1 MKLMRFITVF
11 AASVLMLMSC
21 TNKETPT
28 VEYLDVNANN
38 LAGNW
43 EQVEWRGSE
52 LVESSYFY
60 MTIVRKDQLFTFYQ
74 NVDSMSDMPH
84 VITGRFNIETDPELG
99 AIILGEYD
107 YVGEFWSHKY
117 IVKDLTADTMTW
129 IAVDDPTEIKKFVR
143 VASIPVE

>member
-1 MKLMRFITVF
+1 MKLMRFITAL
-11 AASVLMLMSC
+11 AASLLMLSC
-21 TNKETPT
+21 AKKETPT

-43 EQVEWRGSE
+43 QQVEWRGSE

-84 VITGRFNIETDPELG
+84 VITGRFNLETDPELG

-107 YVGEFWSHKY
+107 YVGAFWSHRY

-129 IAVDDPTEIKKFVR
+129 VAVDDSEEVKKFVR
-143 VASIPVE
+143 ISSIPVE

>member
-1 MKLMRFITVF
+1 MKLMRIITAL
-11 AASVLMLMSC
+11 AASFMMLSC
-21 TNKETPT
+21 ANKETPT

-43 EQVEWRGSE
+43 QQVEWRGSE

-84 VITGRFNIETDPELG
+84 VITGRFNLETDPELG

-107 YVGEFWSHKY
+107 YVGAFWSHRY

>member
-1 MKLMRFITVF
+1 MRIITAL
-11 AASVLMLMSC
+11 AASFMMLSC
-21 TNKETPT
+21 ANKETPT

-43 EQVEWRGSE
+43 QQVEWRGSE

-84 VITGRFNIETDPELG
+84 VITGRFNLETDPELG

-107 YVGEFWSHKY
+107 YVGAFWSHRY

>member
-1 MKLMRFITVF
+1 MKLMRFITAL
-11 AASVLMLMSC
+11 AASLLMLSC
-21 TNKETPT
+21 AKKETPT

-43 EQVEWRGSE
+43 ELVEWRGAE

-84 VITGRFNIETDPELG
+84 VITGRFNLDTDPELG

-107 YVGEFWSHKY
+107 YVGAFWSHQY
-117 IVKDLTADTMTW
+117 VVKDLTADTMTW
-129 IAVDDPTEIKKFVR
+129 VAVDDSEEVKKFVR

>member
-1 MKLMRFITVF
+1 MKLIRIITVF
-11 AASVLMLMSC
+11 AASAMMMLSC

-43 EQVEWRGSE
+43 EQVEWRGTE

-60 MTIVRKDQLFTFYQ
+60 MTIVRKEQLFTFYQ

-117 IVKDLTADTMTW
+117 IVKDLTADIMTW
-129 IAVDDPTEIKKFVR
+129 IAVDDPAETKKFVR
-143 VASIPVE
+143 ISSIPVE

>member
-1 MKLMRFITVF
+1 MKLMRIITVF
-11 AASVLMLMSC
+11 AASVMMMLSC

-43 EQVEWRGSE
+43 EQVEWRGAE

-60 MTIVRKDQLFTFYQ
+60 MTIVRKEQLFTFYQ

-117 IVKDLTADTMTW
+117 VVKDLTADTMTW
-129 IAVDDPTEIKKFVR
+129 IAVDDPAETKKFVR
-143 VASIPVE
+143 ISSIPVE